1 MQNKNTQG
9 AFMSYFQ
16 LTTALGMA
24 LVLTACGGG
33 GGSSPA
39 GGGSNGA
46 TSGVSVTPSVPA
58 FQAST
63 IVNTVFIHS
72 STEPEVQ
79 SAFTR
84 LNAERS
90 QCGFGTLRQ
99 STTLDM
105 AAQNHADWQNLN
117 NYSSHSEVPGTLG
130 YTGANPLER
139 TTYAGYAG
147 VDVLEGLTR
156 YVGRTSKAGLGE
168 GELRD
173 LFLAPYH
180 MLALL
185 RGSRNVGV
193 AIRNSVDVNAS
204 VSGVVT
210 ELEFGYLPA
219 DGKQLPSTTDVLTY
233 PCEGVTGTRY
243 RLIGESPQVE
253 ANRNYIT
260 NPSGQPIFIM
270 VREGNL
276 LVVASFSL
284 TDVGSGT
291 PVMVKPLTF
300 GNDRN
305 ASIRSNEVILIPD
318 TPLGSLK
325 QYAVTISG
333 TNAGVTFSRSFTF
346 TTGL

>member
-1 MQNKNTQG
+1 MN
-9 AFMSYFQ
+9 YFQ

-33 GGSSPA
+33 GGSGPA
-39 GGGSNGA
+39 GGGAGGA
-46 TSGVSVTPSVPA
+46 ASGTSVTPSLPA
-58 FQAST
+58 FQASS
-63 IVNTVFIHS
+63 IVNSVFIHS

-90 QCGFGTLRQ
+90 QCGFGSLKQATE
-99 STTLDM
+99 LDL
-105 AAQNHADWQNLN
+105 AARNHADWQNLN

-139 TTYAGYAG
+139 TTFAGYAG
-147 VDVLEGLTR
+147 VEVLEGLTR

-210 ELEFGYLPA
+210 ELEFGYLPSE
-219 DGKQLPSTTDVLTY
+219 GKQLPSTTDVLTY

-253 ANRNYIT
+253 ASRNYIT
-260 NPSGQPIFIM
+260 NPTGQPIFVM
-270 VREGNL
+270 VREGNT
-276 LVVASFSL
+276 LVVTSISV
-284 TDVGSGT
+284 TDTQSGT
-291 PVMVKPLTF
+291 GVATKTLTF
-300 GNDRN
+300 ANDRN
-305 ASIRSNEVILIPD
+305 GMLRPNEVIVIPD
-318 TPLGSLK
+318 VALAPGT
-325 QYAVTISG
+325 QYAVALAG
-333 TNAGVTFSRSFTF
+333 TNSGIAFTRSFSF
-346 TTGL
+346 TTGP